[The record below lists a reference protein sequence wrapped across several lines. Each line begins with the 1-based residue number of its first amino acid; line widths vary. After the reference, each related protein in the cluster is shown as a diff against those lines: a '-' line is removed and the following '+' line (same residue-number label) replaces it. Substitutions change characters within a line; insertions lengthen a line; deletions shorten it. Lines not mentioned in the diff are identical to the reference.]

1 MYQQPLRYMKM
12 LSTKH
17 MQIFR
22 FILLFGILSI
32 TQLIQAQIIVTPA
45 RSASNTGETPGFY
58 YSLPRNLIKVD
69 FIVERNRCLKG
80 PYSEYATKLLG
91 ISDFIQKDEIKYSII
106 DAIISVVTEPD
117 PDATY
122 YVEFDEKA
130 SKEPKSLIFNLQDDG
145 IILSANDAETKGEK
159 EGFSISKT
167 LVNSDKRS
175 EFQYYAES
183 NLYQKVDTIVRKI
196 TIDTTTI
203 RRNILQSSWVDRSPE
218 QKARSAADYIHKI
231 RESRFNLISGY
242 QEVNYGNSIAY
253 MDEKLLLMEEEYVSL
268 FTGKQIKTLEEQSIE
283 FLPLKENIGQQPLIK
298 FNETTGFT
306 PNDAK
311 TESVIIEINP
321 VGNGANIAA
330 SNKNNGNS
338 KIMNNLYCRVPEYAL
353 IKIIYKGKVLSEEK
367 LLISQLGSLAIAP
380 VTKTRLVFDAKTGMV
395 TTVKRD

>member
-1 MYQQPLRYMKM
+1 MKIF
-12 LSTKH
+12 SNNYA
-17 MQIFR
+17 QIFR
-22 FILLFGILSI
+22 LFLLSGILFT

-69 FIVERNRCLKG
+69 FIVERNHCLKG
-80 PYSEYATKLLG
+80 PYSDYASKLLG
-91 ISDFIQKDEIKYSII
+91 ISDFIQKDEIKYSIL

-145 IILSANDAETKGEK
+145 IILSANDTEVKGDK
-159 EGFSISKT
+159 EGISISKT
-167 LVNSDKRS
+167 LVNSDRRS

-253 MDEKLLLMEEEYVSL
+253 MDEKLLQMEEEYVSL
-268 FTGKQIKTLEEQSIE
+268 FTGKQVKTLEEQCVE
-283 FLPLKENIGQQPLIK
+283 FLPLKENTGQQSLIK
-298 FNETTGFT
+298 FNELGGFSTT
-306 PNDAK
+306 DAK
-311 TESVIIEINP
+311 SESVIIEINP
-321 VGNGANIAA
+321 VGNGANIAT

-338 KIMNNLYCRVPEYAL
+338 KVTNNLYCRVPEYAL
-353 IKIIYKGKVLSEEK
+353 IKIIYKGKTITEKK
-367 LLISQLGSLAIAP
+367 LLISQLGSLTVAP
-380 VTKTRLVFDAKTGMV
+380 VAKTRLIFDARTGMV
-395 TTVKRD
+395 TAVKRD